1 MMTPS
6 RCLGLGLVLALAA
19 AAPARAETACVSS
32 SKANVREGA
41 GTDYPAVWVA
51 ERHTP
56 FKVLGWS
63 GEWAEVVDFEDDR
76 GWAHRSVLSDVDC
89 VIVKGKRANVRS
101 GAGLEHEAIWE
112 LERGYPLK
120 ALLRRGDWLQV
131 TDGAEVDGWI
141 FVRLVWG
148 STRPEAFEAS

>member
-1 MMTPS
+1 MGLLLT
-6 RCLGLGLVLALAA
+6 LGAA
-19 AAPARAETACVSS
+19 RAGAETACVSS

-41 GTDYPAVWVA
+41 GTDFPAVWVA

-56 FKVLGWS
+56 FEVLGWS
-63 GEWAEVVDFEDDR
+63 GDWAEVVDYEDDR
-76 GWAHRSVLSDVDC
+76 GWAHRSVLAGGDC
-89 VIVKGKRANVRS
+89 VIVKGKRANVRT

-120 ALLRRGDWLQV
+120 ALRRRGDWLQV

-148 STRPEAFEAS
+148 STRPEEFEAS